1 MRRKIANSIDQ
12 LRIYTLRIDMRILNL
27 RILMRETKMAA
38 EKYPIRTAE
47 QLIPLFQA
55 FRKQKNLTQAQLATR
70 LGVGQ
75 QTVSQLERHPDK
87 ATLER
92 LLRALAAMDVE
103 MVLID
108 KSTSEKAP
116 ETSPNTGE
124 TW

>member
-1 MRRKIANSIDQ
+1 MATNR
-12 LRIYTLRIDMRILNL
+12 YT
-27 RILMRETKMAA
+27 
-38 EKYPIRTAE
+38 IRTSE

-55 FRKQKNLTQAQLATR
+55 FRKQQNLTQAELANR

-75 QTVSQLERHPDK
+75 QTISQLERRPNK

-103 MVLID
+103 MVLV
-108 KSTSEKAP
+108 SKASQKIAP
-116 ETSPNTGE
+116 DMPHSASE

>member
-1 MRRKIANSIDQ
+1 
-12 LRIYTLRIDMRILNL
+12 
-27 RILMRETKMAA
+27 MRENKMAA

-103 MVLID
+103 MVLIN
-108 KSTSEKAP
+108 KSPSEKEP
-116 ETSPNTGE
+116 DTSATTGE

>member
-1 MRRKIANSIDQ
+1 
-12 LRIYTLRIDMRILNL
+12 
-27 RILMRETKMAA
+27 MREAKMTTF
-38 EKYPIRTAE
+38 KYPIRTSE

-55 FRKQKNLTQAQLATR
+55 FRKRQNLTQAQLATL

-75 QTVSQLERHPDK
+75 QTVSQLERHPNK

-103 MVLID
+103 MVLIN
-108 KSTSEKAP
+108 KSPSTKTPDTTA
-116 ETSPNTGE
+116 TAGE

>member
-1 MRRKIANSIDQ
+1 
-12 LRIYTLRIDMRILNL
+12 
-27 RILMRETKMAA
+27 MREAQMNTS
-38 EKYPIRTAE
+38 KYPIRTAE

-103 MVLID
+103 MVLTN

-116 ETSPNTGE
+116 DASATTGE

>member
-1 MRRKIANSIDQ
+1 MMT
-12 LRIYTLRIDMRILNL
+12 Y
-27 RILMRETKMAA
+27 
-38 EKYPIRTAE
+38 KYPVRTPE

-55 FRKQKNLTQAQLATR
+55 FRKQQKLTQAQLATR

-87 ATLER
+87 ATFER

-103 MVLID
+103 MILVR
-108 KSTSEKAP
+108 KSSPKTTSGIPTA
-116 ETSPNTGE
+116 TAGE

>member
-1 MRRKIANSIDQ
+1 MI
-12 LRIYTLRIDMRILNL
+12 RIYEIGIKLRILNL
-27 RILMRETKMAA
+27 RIKMRVFHIRILMREA
-38 EKYPIRTAE
+38 EMVTFKYPRRTSE

-55 FRKQKNLTQAQLATR
+55 FRKKQNLTQAQLATR

-75 QTVSQLERHPDK
+75 QTVSQLERHPNK

-103 MVLID
+103 MVLTN
-108 KSTSEKAP
+108 KSPSKKTP
-116 ETSPNTGE
+116 DMPTTTRE

>member
-1 MRRKIANSIDQ
+1 
-12 LRIYTLRIDMRILNL
+12 MRILNL
-27 RILMRETKMAA
+27 RILMRETKMTAS
-38 EKYPIRTAE
+38 KYPIRTSE

-103 MVLID
+103 MVLIN
-108 KSTSEKAP
+108 KSPSEKAP
-116 ETSPNTGE
+116 ETSTTTGE

>member
-1 MRRKIANSIDQ
+1 
-12 LRIYTLRIDMRILNL
+12 
-27 RILMRETKMAA
+27 MRETEMITF
-38 EKYPIRTAE
+38 KYPIRTPA

-55 FRKQKNLTQAQLATR
+55 FRKRQNLTQAELATR

-103 MVLID
+103 MVLVS
-108 KSTSEKAP
+108 KSSSQTAPITTPATPTSA
-116 ETSPNTGE
+116 SE

>member
-1 MRRKIANSIDQ
+1 MH
-12 LRIYTLRIDMRILNL
+12 L
-27 RILMRETKMAA
+27 LMCEAIMTSS
-38 EKYPIRTAE
+38 KYPIRTSE

-103 MVLID
+103 MVLIN
-108 KSTSEKAP
+108 KSPSEKAP
-116 ETSPNTGE
+116 DTSATTGE

>member
-1 MRRKIANSIDQ
+1 MTTNK
-12 LRIYTLRIDMRILNL
+12 YT
-27 RILMRETKMAA
+27 
-38 EKYPIRTAE
+38 IRAAE

-55 FRKQKNLTQAQLATR
+55 FRKRQNLTQAELATR

-75 QTVSQLERHPDK
+75 QTVSQLERNPNK

-103 MVLID
+103 MVLVS
-108 KSTSEKAP
+108 KSSKMATPDAP
-116 ETSPNTGE
+116 NAAGE

>member
-1 MRRKIANSIDQ
+1 MTDS
-12 LRIYTLRIDMRILNL
+12 
-27 RILMRETKMAA
+27 
-38 EKYPIRTAE
+38 KYPLRTSE

-92 LLRALAAMDVE
+92 LLRALTAMDVE
-103 MVLID
+103 MVLIN
-108 KSTSEKAP
+108 KSPSEKAP
-116 ETSPNTGE
+116 DTSATTGE